1 MESNFF
7 ERIKNWYKDLGKS
20 TTKNPALISFMTLR
34 KAVGSLGIAL
44 PFVVWGGSFLFGN
57 CDGIKP
63 TISDYYY
70 TNMREIFVGILCAI
84 SLFLFTYK
92 GYSKLDNWSA
102 NVAAIFALGIALFPT
117 TYHEGVN
124 CEKNVDNFITYSHS
138 STIHFTSA
146 TIFFLTLAYMSICLF
161 TKTNNKNQADG
172 LTEEKL
178 IRNKIYIG
186 CGWTIIGSLVIIFL
200 HQKDILPSALPI
212 TFIFETVALVSFG
225 MSWLIKGEVLF
236 EDE

>member
-124 CEKNVDNFITYSHS
+124 CEK
-138 STIHFTSA
+138 
-146 TIFFLTLAYMSICLF
+146 M
-161 TKTNNKNQADG
+161 
-172 LTEEKL
+172 
-178 IRNKIYIG
+178 
-186 CGWTIIGSLVIIFL
+186 
-200 HQKDILPSALPI
+200 
-212 TFIFETVALVSFG
+212 
-225 MSWLIKGEVLF
+225 
-236 EDE
+236 